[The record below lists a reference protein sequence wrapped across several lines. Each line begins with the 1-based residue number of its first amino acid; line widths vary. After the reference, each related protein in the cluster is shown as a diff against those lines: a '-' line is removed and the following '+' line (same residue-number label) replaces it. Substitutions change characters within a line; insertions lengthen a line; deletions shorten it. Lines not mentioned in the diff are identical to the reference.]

1 MKRRDFLAAGLT
13 ASAAAIVGTGQS
25 QAAQHETEH
34 KPFRLKYA
42 PHFDMFKHSAGDDL
56 VDQVKFMHEQG
67 FRAVED
73 NKMRRRSV
81 EDQNRVARE
90 MERLD
95 MTMGTFVATVSMKEV
110 TMAGNDPDVREA
122 FLKDIRDSVEVAK
135 RVNAKWATVV
145 PGRYD
150 ERLEWGYQT
159 ANVIDNLKRCAEIC
173 EPSGLIM
180 VLEPLNWL
188 RNHPGLFLHKI
199 PQAYQI
205 CKAVGSPSC
214 KISFDMYHQ
223 QITEGNIIPN
233 IDMAWSEV
241 AYFQAG
247 DNPGRKE
254 PTTGEMNYKNIFKHI
269 HSKGYKGVIGME
281 HLIAGKGVEGEQAV
295 IDAYRYCDS
304 F

>member
-1 MKRRDFLAAGLT
+1 MKRRDFLAAGLA
-13 ASAAAIVGTGQS
+13 ASAAAIVGAGQS
-25 QAAQHETEH
+25 QAAHHETAH

-42 PHFDMFKHSAGDDL
+42 PHFDMFKHSAGPDL

-67 FRAVED
+67 FTALED

-81 EDQNRVARE
+81 EDQNRVAKE
-90 MERLD
+90 LERLG
-95 MTMGTFVATVSMKEV
+95 MTMGTFIATVSMKEV
-110 TMAGNDPDVREA
+110 TMAGTDPDVREA
-122 FLKDIRDSVEVAK
+122 FLKDIRNSVEVAK
-135 RVNAKWATVV
+135 RVNATWATVV

-159 ANVIDNLKRCAEIC
+159 ANVIDNLKRCVEIC

-188 RNHPGLFLHKI
+188 KNHPGLFLHKI

-205 CKAVGSPSC
+205 CKAVNSPSC

-247 DNPGRKE
+247 DNPGRRE
-254 PTTGEMNYKNIFKHI
+254 PTTGEINYKNIFKHI
-269 HSKGYKGVIGME
+269 HSKGYTGVIGME
-281 HLIAGKGVEGEQAV
+281 HLNSRPGAEGEQAV